1 MIWDLMSDPS
11 EKVFH
16 NWESNIVPSILLD
29 IRNDGCTAK
38 PEKVG

>member
-16 NWESNIVPSILLD
+16 NWESNIVPSILPD
-29 IRNDGCTAK
+29 IRNEGFTAK